1 MKFLK
6 LSAIMT
12 LALVA
17 HSAMAANW
25 VKLDA
30 GSKKNKETTY
40 LDLDNIQSNY
50 DHISIWLKV
59 DIPTDKKLPNGKAYR
74 QMKVKQRID
83 CKGKRYATD
92 QEYDYTSKGNL
103 VHSYTT
109 YDSWHDVI
117 PDTGGE
123 VIIKEVCAYAKI

>member
-6 LSAIMT
+6 PVLFMT
-12 LALVA
+12 LALA
-17 HSAMAANW
+17 THSAMAATW
-25 VKLDA
+25 FPLMT
-30 GSKKNKETTY
+30 SSEKNEEIVY
-40 LDLDNIQSNY
+40 LDLDSIQSSY
-50 DHISIWLKV
+50 DHISVWLKI
-59 DIPTDKKLPNGKAYR
+59 DYSTAQKLPDGKAVWQIR
-74 QMKVKQRID
+74 TKQRID